1 MDETRVLEQLAV
13 VAPDIGRQQELR
25 EKLQALF
32 SSVGE
37 KKPYV
42 SGRDLHDFLEVNTK
56 YQDWMPRMIDQLD
69 LTEGKDL
76 NFLKIEKVQKEGNRE
91 VKRQIDNHLLTI
103 EACKEIA
110 QIQRSD
116 LGKLVRRYLIWAEEQ
131 FRYQNL
137 PSYQIEDPVERARRW
152 ANEQERLLNQIAEH
166 EATIEAMTP
175 AANLG
180 NAVSSTP
187 ACISVKELA
196 HLITQNGTKIGQN
209 RLFDWLVENGYI
221 YRTGRKYRVYQEYLE
236 RGLFQV
242 QEQIYNLPGTE
253 IEQINLRIMITGKG
267 QDYFLDLFK
276 NN

>member
-1 MDETRVLEQLAV
+1 MDETRVLEQLTV
-13 VAPDIGRQQELR
+13 VAPDVGRQQELR

-37 KKPYV
+37 KRPYV
-42 SGRDLHDFLEVNTK
+42 SGRELHDFLEVNTQ
-56 YQDWMPRMIDQLD
+56 YRDWSRRMINMAD
-69 LTEGKDL
+69 LTENTDFVTSLKFARRADGTEMPNPETDHLFTL
-76 NFLKIEKVQKEGNRE
+76 N
-91 VKRQIDNHLLTI
+91 
-103 EACKEIA
+103 ACKEIA
-110 QIQRSD
+110 TIQRSD

-152 ANEQERLLNQIAEH
+152 ANEQERLLNQVAER

-187 ACISVKELA
+187 ACITVKELA

-209 RLFDWLVENGYI
+209 RLFDWLVENDYI
-221 YRTGRKYRVYQEYLE
+221 YETGRNYKVYQKYLE
-236 RGLFQV
+236 RGLFRV
-242 QEQIYNLPGTE
+242 QEEIYNPAGTE
-253 IEQINLRIMITGKG
+253 IEKIHMKVMITGKG